1 MLGTQHK
8 HTRCVHGC
16 LPKGRVGQC
25 SMLSPSWTEGKVQKA
40 ILLVSPCH
48 SNYFAMLFEQ
58 FSIVEHSTQTS
69 WISLPNSI
77 AKAFPA
83 MLASVYANKPI
94 QFTSHNAMSVQHL
107 AHWLGIC
114 SLLKLTSTF
123 VKFNFSLNTAAA
135 YLSECLLYHDKHP
148 CLLDGG
154 TPPME
159 PCQTHPLLIQKPLPN
174 SKLSNIILRYCW
186 TQGDNT
192 LSTFPC
198 C

>member
-1 MLGTQHK
+1 MDASQKEGLDNAQCCPQVGQKGKSKRRSCWLAPATATTLPCSLSNSQLWSTPPK
-8 HTRCVHGC
+8 PVGSPSLIQLPKPSLPC
-16 LPKGRVGQC
+16 LPL
-25 SMLSPSWTEGKVQKA
+25 SMPTNPSNSPPT
-40 ILLVSPCH
+40 
-48 SNYFAMLFEQ
+48 M
-58 FSIVEHSTQTS
+58 
-69 WISLPNSI
+69 
-77 AKAFPA
+77 
-83 MLASVYANKPI
+83 
-94 QFTSHNAMSVQHL
+94 VQHL

-123 VKFNFSLNTAAA
+123 VKFNFSLNT
-135 YLSECLLYHDKHP
+135 LLYHDKHR

-174 SKLSNIILRYCW
+174 SKLKCLSKKLSNIILRYCW